1 MDLNH
6 QYFEHQ
12 LSLMRASAAGTRLAR
27 TRHLAA
33 AGVTAYRISNHQSGI
48 GADAADGWVR
58 SSHHL
63 HVWIDRD
70 FGIAT

>member
-6 QYFEHQ
+6 EYFQHQ
-12 LSLMRASAAGTRLAR
+12 LSLMRASAAGTHLAK

-33 AGVTAYRISNHQSGI
+33 ASVTADRIGNHQSGI

-58 SSHHL
+58 SSHNL
-63 HVWIDRD
+63 DFWIDRD
-70 FGIAT
+70 VGVAS

>member
-12 LSLMRASAAGTRLAR
+12 LSLMRASAAGTRLAK

-33 AGVTAYRISNHQSGI
+33 AGVTAYRISNHQSAI

-58 SSHHL
+58 SAHSL
-63 HVWIDRD
+63 DLWIDRD
-70 FGIAT
+70 LGIGS

>member
-12 LSLMRASAAGTRLAR
+12 LSLMRASAAGTRLAK

-33 AGVTAYRISNHQSGI
+33 ASATAYRISNHQSGT

-58 SSHHL
+58 SSQNL
-63 HVWIDRD
+63 DLWIDRD
-70 FGIAT
+70 LGIGS

>member
-12 LSLMRASAAGTRLAR
+12 LSIMRASAAGTSLAR

-33 AGVTAYRISNHQSGI
+33 AGIRAYRISNHQFGI
-48 GADAADGWVR
+48 GACAADGWVR
-58 SSHHL
+58 SSHNL
-63 HVWIDRD
+63 DL
-70 FGIAT
+70 

>member
-12 LSLMRASAAGTRLAR
+12 LSLMRASAAGTSLAR

-33 AGVTAYRISNHQSGI
+33 AGIRAYRISNHQFGI
-48 GADAADGWVR
+48 GACAAEGWVR
-58 SSHHL
+58 SSHNL
-63 HVWIDRD
+63 DL
-70 FGIAT
+70 

>member
-12 LSLMRASAAGTRLAR
+12 LSLMRASAAVTRLAR

-58 SSHHL
+58 SL
-63 HVWIDRD
+63 HNLDLWIYRD
-70 FGIAT
+70 LGIAS

>member
-12 LSLMRASAAGTRLAR
+12 LSLMRARAAGTRLAK

-33 AGVTAYRISNHQSGI
+33 ASVTAYRISNHQSGI
-48 GADAADGWVR
+48 GAHAADGWVR
-58 SSHHL
+58 SAHNLHL
-63 HVWIDRD
+63 WIDREL
-70 FGIAT
+70 GIGS

>member
-12 LSLMRASAAGTRLAR
+12 LSLMRAGTARTRLAK

-33 AGVTAYRISNHQSGI
+33 AGVTANRISNHQSGI
-48 GADAADGWVR
+48 GADAADGWSR
-58 SSHHL
+58 SSYN
-63 HVWIDRD
+63 VDFWIDRD
-70 FGIAT
+70 LRIAS

>member
-12 LSLMRASAAGTRLAR
+12 LSLMRASGSATRFAR

-33 AGVTAYRISNHQSGI
+33 AGVTAIKISEHQFRI
-48 GADAADGWVR
+48 GAAAADSWVSGSENQGWFTDR
-58 SSHHL
+58 SLEVAS
-63 HVWIDRD
+63 
-70 FGIAT
+70 